1 MTRHQIAVLSL
12 FIATGCAGLMPQKK
26 KDPVAP
32 EERQRLYAA
41 GGDELVADTETA
53 MAGGDERK
61 ARSLKSCLKYY
72 AAGQQGSG
80 WVDYRECARTC
91 RQSQENGE
99 PYPDLAVK
107 YGARCQEKFAALHAG
122 PAVGHAQDYMETFRN
137 SKSPFEWYVNAKSMR
152 VELDKTQAE
161 VGPDNPDLKTTI
173 DEYNSLTA
181 AHRRE
186 IAKGEA
192 FLTRPDIV
200 DMQAEIATLNAEIVD
215 LKRRYMDRPTADLLR
230 LKEARRDLLMRRNHD
245 EAVKAGVLG

>member
-1 MTRHQIAVLSL
+1 M
-12 FIATGCAGLMPQKK
+12 
-26 KDPVAP
+26 AP
-32 EERQRLYAA
+32 EERQQLYAA
-41 GGDELVADTETA
+41 GGDELVADMETA
-53 MAGGDERK
+53 KAAGDNWK
-61 ARSLKSCLKYY
+61 AKNLQSCLQYY
-72 AAGQQGSG
+72 AWGQKDNDWLQ
-80 WVDYRECARTC
+80 YRECAKTC
-91 RQSQENGE
+91 RQSREEYGGPHPE
-99 PYPDLAVK
+99 LAAK
-107 YGARCQEKFAALHAG
+107 YGPRCEEKYSALHAG
-122 PAVGHAQDYMETFRN
+122 PAVGHAQAYMETFRN
-137 SKSPFEWYVNAKSMR
+137 SKSPFEWYVNAKAMR

-230 LKEARRDLLMRRNHD
+230 LKEARHDLLMRRNHD
-245 EAVKAGVLG
+245 EAVKAGVLR